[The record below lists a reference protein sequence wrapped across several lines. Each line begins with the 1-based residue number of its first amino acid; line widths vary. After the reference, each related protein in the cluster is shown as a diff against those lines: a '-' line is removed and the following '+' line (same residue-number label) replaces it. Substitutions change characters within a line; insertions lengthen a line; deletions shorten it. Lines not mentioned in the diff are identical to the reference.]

1 MIFILLFSICYEASA
16 NIDGPK
22 ARCRTSP
29 ETSLETG
36 PQTSLV
42 EEQDPKGGLYQN
54 IASHDSAFKLLQQE
68 SLQKVEAL
76 LQDKEFRD
84 TMLVLQNKASNSQ
97 NLSTVSKTEPLG
109 TLSEGNLSDA
119 NLPKTSLPEASLP
132 EASLSETSL
141 PEASLSE
148 TSLYIF
154 VSFSLSEKALLNLAQ
169 DAKRFGAT
177 LVLRGFRESSY
188 TKTAQSLQKI
198 ITKTGLGV
206 LIDPELY
213 SLFHITAVPTYILAK
228 PFSLQ
233 SQERTQTP
241 IKWAPLHDKLQGH
254 VSVQYVLES
263 FAKEGDLQQE
273 ARVFLHQGANP

>member
-1 MIFILLFSICYEASA
+1 MLYFVTFMLLFSISYQASA
-16 NIDGPK
+16 SIGGQGH
-22 ARCRTSP
+22 CRTSP
-29 ETSLETG
+29 ETRLETSS
-36 PQTSLV
+36 QTSLV
-42 EEQDPKGGLYQN
+42 GEQDPKEGLYQN
-54 IASHDSAFKLLQQE
+54 VASHDSAFTQLRQE

-84 TMLVLQNKASNSQ
+84 TVLVLQNKASHSQ

-109 TLSEGNLSDA
+109 TLSEA
-119 NLPKTSLPEASLP
+119 N
-132 EASLSETSL
+132 L

-169 DAKRFGAT
+169 EAKRFGAT
-177 LVLRGFRESSY
+177 LVLRGFKKGSY
-188 TKTAQSLQKI
+188 TKTAQSLQEI
-198 ITKTGLGV
+198 IIKTGLGV

-254 VSVQYVLES
+254 VSVQYVLEA

-273 ARVFLHQGANP
+273 ARVFLHKGANP

>member
-1 MIFILLFSICYEASA
+1 MLRFVIFIVFSMSYEVSAS
-16 NIDGPK
+16 IGSQK
-22 ARCRTSP
+22 ARCRACS
-29 ETSLETG
+29 
-36 PQTSLV
+36 QTSLQTSPV
-42 EEQDPKGGLYQN
+42 EELARKGGLSQN
-54 IASHDSAFKLLQQE
+54 IVSNESTFKLLQQE

-84 TMLVLQNKASNSQ
+84 TVLLQNKASNSQ

-109 TLSEGNLSDA
+109 TLSE
-119 NLPKTSLPEASLP
+119 ASL
-132 EASLSETSL
+132 LET
-141 PEASLSE
+141 SLSE

-154 VSFSLSEKALLNLAQ
+154 VSFSLGEKALLNPAQ
-169 DAKRFGAT
+169 EAKRFGAT
-177 LVLRGFRESSY
+177 LVLRGFKEGSY
-188 TKTAQSLQKI
+188 KKTAQSLQKI

-233 SQERTQTP
+233 SQERIQTP
-241 IKWAPLHDKLQGH
+241 IKWAPVHDKLQGH

-263 FAKEGDLQQE
+263 FAKEGDLKRE
-273 ARVFLHQGANP
+273 AQTLLKRGVLK